1 MNISDL
7 LATEQ
12 STFAPQPPN
21 GYQAVHPPGAAPA
34 PQRKSAKNSRKTK
47 AKSQRKA
54 NNASGLKRK
63 HKTYLSATQI
73 AKRDAHAVFASQEL
87 NLTLD
92 INDLQQLIRLLEERR
107 DLHVTR
113 LMVARQQFE
122 HDVYRT
128 MERYMRV
135 FGALSR
141 RRTCNELT
149 EFLSRIDPSM
159 LGNDM
164 NAKGSLP
171 FFVWQWGCY
180 NNRFHHWQFSESS
193 TRIVTFIE
201 DDAVEDDSIVVH
213 GNNSSRP
220 VCSSGGCVVET
231 IGEFTGRPTRAMVG
245 AMFPN
250 LLSDEGYTA
259 SLTQQT
265 MRFPT
270 RMMVYFDSR
279 GKIVKHV
286 LEADAFAALQAIV
299 EANASY
305 RTHIEPNERF
315 TELSAPALAATED
328 LTGTSELSE
337 YVSRAESEL
346 PVSNTGSRHDV
357 GYLLN

>member
-7 LATEQ
+7 LATGQ

-21 GYQAVHPPGAAPA
+21 GYQAARPPGAAPA
-34 PQRKSAKNSRKTK
+34 PQRKSTKNPRKTK

-122 HDVYRT
+122 HDVYH
-128 MERYMRV
+128 
-135 FGALSR
+135 
-141 RRTCNELT
+141 
-149 EFLSRIDPSM
+149 PSM

-164 NAKGSLP
+164 NAKSSLP

-231 IGEFTGRPTRAMVG
+231 IGEFTGSPTRVMVG